1 MTPVGARGETI
12 IRSGDAGE
20 EHRILFTNRALA
32 EAESATGKSV
42 IAIAQ
47 GFANGATGIGDV
59 AQMLAVG
66 LEAARR
72 DAKLGGRA
80 YTLGDAYRIMDEVG
94 FTIAARAVMEA
105 VAAVL
110 KFGNDAEA
118 PEGESP
124 KETKKSKS
132 S

>member
-1 MTPVGARGETI
+1 MTGARGESI
-12 IRSGDAGE
+12 IKSGE
-20 EHRILFTNRALA
+20 TEYRILFTNRALA
-32 EAESATGKSV
+32 EAESACGKSV

-66 LEAARR
+66 LEAARK
-72 DAKLGGRA
+72 DARASGRP

-94 FTIAARAVMEA
+94 FTIAARAVMES

-110 KFGNDAEA
+110 KFGNEEDGQARA
-118 PEGESP
+118 EGEPP
-124 KETKKSKS
+124 KAT
-132 S
+132 